1 MQDIYITGGAMTPF
15 GRHTGVM
22 APELAQQAIVKAL
35 DDAGVSIKDIQAV
48 YCANVL
54 GGMILGQ
61 LIVRDLGFKGIP
73 VYNVENAC
81 ASGATGVHLA
91 RHALLAQQ
99 YETVLVFG
107 IEQLTALGG
116 GTIPLQRND
125 HKTELYA
132 KAGMVLPAVYAMRG
146 TRFLHERNATP
157 SDLAAVAVK
166 NRYNGT
172 LNEFAQQRKATTL
185 EEVLA
190 SRMIA
195 DPLTLLQCCPS
206 QVDGAAAVVMSTRPG
221 KAATSSKPVKVLSS
235 VVVSGMREEAD
246 DDILDAE
253 ITARAARQS
262 YEQAGLGPEDVNV
275 VELHDAFTIAELLYY
290 EALGLAPRGEAV
302 SLLNSGATKLGG
314 RVPVNPSGGLL
325 AKGHPLGA
333 TGVAQMVEIM
343 WHLQGRAGAR
353 QVEGARIGL
362 TQCTGGGIAGVD
374 HAASSVHLLGV

>member
-1 MQDIYITGGAMTPF
+1 MQDIYIHGGAMTPF
-15 GRHTGVM
+15 GRHPGVL
-22 APELAQQAIVKAL
+22 APELAQQAILKAL
-35 DDAGVSIKDIQAV
+35 ADADVPLGRIQAV

-61 LIVRDLGFKGIP
+61 LIVRDLGLKGIP

-91 RHALLAQQ
+91 RHALLAGQ
-99 YETVLVFG
+99 YDTVLVFG

-125 HKTELYA
+125 HKTDLYA

-146 TRFLHERNATP
+146 TRFLHERDASP
-157 SDLAAVAVK
+157 ADLAEVAVK
-166 NRYNGT
+166 NRYNGS
-172 LNEFAQQRKATTL
+172 LNPYAQQRKATTV
-185 EEVLA
+185 EEVLG

-206 QVDGAAAVVMSTRPG
+206 QVDGAAAVVLSTQRP
-221 KAATSSKPVKVLSS
+221 AQARPVKVLSS
-235 VVVSGMREEAD
+235 VVVSGLREEAH

-253 ITARAARQS
+253 ITARAARQA
-262 YEQAGLGPEDVNV
+262 YEQAGLGPQDVDV

-290 EALGLAPRGEAV
+290 EALGLAEPGEAV
-302 SLLNSGATKLGG
+302 PLLKSGATRLGG

-333 TGVAQMVEIM
+333 TGVAQMVEIL
-343 WHLQGRAGAR
+343 WHLQGRAGER
-353 QVEGARIGL
+353 QVENARVGL

>member
-1 MQDIYITGGAMTPF
+1 MQDICITGGAMTPF
-15 GRHTGVM
+15 GRHPGVM
-22 APELAQQAIVKAL
+22 APDLAQRAILKAL
-35 DDAGVSIKDIQAV
+35 DDAGVEQHEIQAI

-99 YETVLVFG
+99 YDTVLVFG

-146 TRFLHERNATP
+146 TRFLHERDAQP
-157 SDLAAVAVK
+157 ADLAEIAVK
-166 NRYNGT
+166 NRRNGA
-172 LNEFAQQRKATTL
+172 LNEYAQQRTEVTA

-206 QVDGAAAVVMSTRPG
+206 QVDGAAAVVLSTRPG
-221 KAATSSKPVKVLSS
+221 KGRKPVKVLSS
-235 VVVSGMREEAD
+235 VVVSGLREEAD

-253 ITARAARQS
+253 ITARAARLA
-262 YEQAGLGPEDVNV
+262 YEQAGVGPKAVNV
-275 VELHDAFTIAELLYY
+275 VELHDAFTVAELLYY
-290 EALGLAPRGEAV
+290 EALQLAPRGDAV
-302 SLLNSGATKLGG
+302 ALLKSGATQLGG

-374 HAASSVHLLGV
+374 HAASSVHVLGV

>member
-1 MQDIYITGGAMTPF
+1 MTDAYIRGVGMTRF
-15 GRHTGVM
+15 GRHAGTFATDLG
-22 APELAQQAIVKAL
+22 QQAIFAAVR
-35 DDAGVSIKDIQAV
+35 DAEIDLSDIQAV
-48 YCANVL
+48 YCANVF

-61 LIVRDLGFKGIP
+61 VLVRDLGLKGIP

-81 ASGATGVHLA
+81 ASGATAVHLA
-91 RHALLAQQ
+91 RHALMAGE
-99 YETVLVFG
+99 YENVLVVG
-107 IEQLTALGG
+107 IEMLTQLGG

-125 HKTELYA
+125 DKTELYA

-146 TRFLHERNATP
+146 TRFLHEGRGTRA
-157 SDLAAVAVK
+157 DLAAVAVK
-166 NRYNGT
+166 NRRHGV
-172 LNEFAQQRKATTL
+172 LNEYAQQRSEVTV

-190 SRMIA
+190 SRAVA

-206 QVDGAAAVVMSTRPG
+206 QVDGAAAL
-221 KAATSSKPVKVLSS
+221 VLSS
-235 VVVSGMREEAD
+235 RRGNATPVRVLASVVQSGIAEGPD

-253 ITARAARQS
+253 ITARAARLA
-262 YEQAGLGPEDVNV
+262 YEQAGVNPGDVGV

-290 EALGLAPRGEAV
+290 EALGLAGPGEAV
-302 SLLNSGATKLGG
+302 SLLHSGATRIGG

-333 TGVAQMVEIM
+333 TGVAQMVEVA

-353 QVEGARIGL
+353 QSGAPRIGL

-374 HAASSVHLLGV
+374 HAASSVHILGV

>member
-1 MQDIYITGGAMTPF
+1 MRDIHILGGAMTRF
-15 GRHTGVM
+15 GRHPGVL
-22 APELAQQAIVKAL
+22 APELAQQAILKAI
-35 DDAGVSIKDIQAV
+35 DDAGVAKSDIQAV

-61 LIVRDLGFKGIP
+61 LVIRDLGFNGIA

-99 YETVLVFG
+99 YDTVLVFG

-146 TRFLHERNATP
+146 TRFLHERQATRE
-157 SDLAAVAVK
+157 DLAAIAVK
-166 NRYNGT
+166 NRHNGS
-172 LNEFAQQRKATTL
+172 LNEYAQQRSKTTV

-206 QVDGAAAVVMSTRPG
+206 QVDGAAAVVLSTR
-221 KAATSSKPVKVLSS
+221 AAKTAKPVKVLSS
-235 VVVSGMREEAD
+235 VVVSGIREEAR

-253 ITARAARQS
+253 ITARAARQA
-262 YEQAGLGPEDVNV
+262 YEQAGAGPGDVDV

-290 EALGLAPRGEAV
+290 EALQLAPRGDAV
-302 SLLNSGATKLGG
+302 ALLRSGATQLGG

-353 QVEGARIGL
+353 QVLGARIGL

>member
-1 MQDIYITGGAMTPF
+1 MQDIYIAGGAMTPF
-15 GRHTGVM
+15 GRHPGVL
-22 APELAQQAIVKAL
+22 APELAQQAILKAV
-35 DDAGVSIKDIQAV
+35 DDAGVSLQDIEAV

-61 LIVRDLGFKGIP
+61 LIVRDLGLRGIP

-125 HKTELYA
+125 YKTECYA
-132 KAGMVLPAVYAMRG
+132 NAGMVLPAVYAMRG
-146 TRFLHERNATP
+146 TRFLHERDATP
-157 SDLAAVAVK
+157 EDLAAVAVK
-166 NRYNGT
+166 NRYHGT
-172 LNEFAQQRKATTL
+172 LNEFAQQRTAVTA

-206 QVDGAAAVVMSTRPG
+206 QVDGAAAVVLSTRRPAQA
-221 KAATSSKPVKVLSS
+221 KARAVRVLSS
-235 VVVSGMREEAD
+235 VVVSGMREQAD

-253 ITARAARQS
+253 ITARAARQA
-262 YEQAGLGPEDVNV
+262 YDQAGLGPADVNV

-290 EALGLAPRGEAV
+290 EALGLAPPGEAV
-302 SLLNSGATKLGG
+302 PLLRSGATRLGG

-333 TGVAQMVEIM
+333 TGIAQMVEVM
-343 WHLQGRAGAR
+343 WHLQGRAGSR

-374 HAASSVHLLGV
+374 HAASSVHVLGV

>member
-1 MQDIYITGGAMTPF
+1 MQDIYIHGGAMTRF
-15 GRHTGVM
+15 GKHPGVL
-22 APELAQQAIVKAL
+22 APELAQQAILKAL
-35 DDAGVSIKDIQAV
+35 DDAGVSSAEIQAV

-61 LIVRDLGFKGIP
+61 LIVRDLGLKGIP

-99 YETVLVFG
+99 YDTVLVFG
-107 IEQLTALGG
+107 VEQLTALGG

-146 TRFLHERNATP
+146 TRFLHERGATP
-157 SDLAAVAVK
+157 ADLAAVAVK
-166 NRYNGT
+166 NRRHGA
-172 LNEFAQQRKATTL
+172 LNEYAQQRSETTL

-206 QVDGAAAVVMSTRPG
+206 QVDGAAAVVLGTRRRG
-221 KAATSSKPVKVLSS
+221 VRRAVKVLSS
-235 VVVSGMREEAD
+235 AVVSGLREEAR

-253 ITARAARQS
+253 ITARAARQA
-262 YEQAGLGPEDVNV
+262 YEQAGVSPGDVNV

-290 EALGLAPRGEAV
+290 EALGLARRGEAV
-302 SLLNSGATKLGG
+302 SLLHSGATALGG

-333 TGVAQMVEIM
+333 TGVAQMVEIL
-343 WHLQGRAGAR
+343 WQLQGRAGAR
-353 QVEGARIGL
+353 QVPGARIGL

>member
-1 MQDIYITGGAMTPF
+1 MQDTYITGGAMTPF
-15 GRHTGVM
+15 GRHSGVL
-22 APELAQQAIVKAL
+22 APELAQQAILKAL
-35 DDAGVSIKDIQAV
+35 DDAGVAPGDIQAI

-61 LIVRDLGFKGIP
+61 LIVRDVGFDGIP

-81 ASGATGVHLA
+81 ASGATAVHLA
-91 RHALLAQQ
+91 RHALFAQQ
-99 YETVLVFG
+99 YDTVLVFG

-116 GTIPLQRND
+116 GTIPMQRND

-132 KAGMVLPAVYAMRG
+132 TAGMVLPAVYAMRG
-146 TRFLHERNATP
+146 TRFLHERDARP
-157 SDLAAVAVK
+157 ADLAAVAVK
-166 NRYNGT
+166 NRRHGA
-172 LNEFAQQRKATTL
+172 LNEFAQQRTETTV

-206 QVDGAAAVVMSTRPG
+206 QVDGAAAVVLSSRRPSR
-221 KAATSSKPVKVLSS
+221 ARPVKVLSS
-235 VVVSGMREEAD
+235 VVVSGIRERAD

-253 ITARAARQS
+253 ITARAARQA
-262 YEQAGLGPEDVNV
+262 YEQAGLGPDDVDV

-290 EALGLAPRGEAV
+290 EALGLAPHGDAV
-302 SLLNSGATKLGG
+302 ALLKSGATQLGG

-333 TGVAQMVEIM
+333 TGVAQMVEVM

-353 QVEGARIGL
+353 QVEGASIGL

>member
-1 MQDIYITGGAMTPF
+1 MQDIYISGGAMTSF
-15 GRHTGVM
+15 GRHTGVL
-22 APELAQQAIVKAL
+22 APELAQQAILKAV
-35 DDAGVSIKDIQAV
+35 DDAGVALDGIEAV

-61 LIVRDLGFKGIP
+61 LIARDLGLRGIP

-91 RHALLAQQ
+91 RHALMAGQ
-99 YETVLVFG
+99 YATVLVFG

-116 GTIPLQRND
+116 GTIPMQRND
-125 HKTELYA
+125 IKTDLYA
-132 KAGMVLPAVYAMRG
+132 TAGMVLPAVYAMRG
-146 TRFLHERNATP
+146 TRFLHERDATRE
-157 SDLAAVAVK
+157 DLAAVAVK
-166 NRYNGT
+166 NRHHGS
-172 LNEFAQQRKATTL
+172 LNELAQQRTETTVD
-185 EEVLA
+185 EVLA

-206 QVDGAAAVVMSTRPG
+206 QVDGAAAVVMTTRRP
-221 KAATSSKPVKVLSS
+221 TQRKPVKVLSS
-235 VVVSGMREEAD
+235 VVVSGVREQAD

-253 ITARAARQS
+253 ITARAARQA
-262 YEQAGLGPEDVNV
+262 YDQAGVSPRDVNV

-290 EALGLAPRGEAV
+290 EALQLAAPGDAV
-302 SLLNSGATKLGG
+302 PLLRSGATRLGG

-333 TGVAQMVEIM
+333 TGIAQMVEVM
-343 WHLQGRAGAR
+343 WHLQDRAGSR
-353 QVEGARIGL
+353 QVADARIGL

-374 HAASSVHLLGV
+374 HAASSVHILGV

>member
-1 MQDIYITGGAMTPF
+1 MQDIYIHGGAMTRF
-15 GRHTGVM
+15 GKHPGVL
-22 APELAQQAIVKAL
+22 APELAQQAILKAL
-35 DDAGVSIKDIQAV
+35 DDAGVARGEIQAV

-99 YETVLVFG
+99 YDTVLVLG

-146 TRFLHERNATP
+146 TRFLHERGTTP
-157 SDLAAVAVK
+157 ADLAAVAVK
-166 NRYNGT
+166 NRRHGA
-172 LNEFAQQRKATTL
+172 LNEYAQQRSETTL

-206 QVDGAAAVVMSTRPG
+206 QVDGAAAVVLGTRRRG
-221 KAATSSKPVKVLSS
+221 ARKAVKVLSS
-235 VVVSGMREEAD
+235 AVVSGLREEAR

-253 ITARAARQS
+253 ITARAARQA
-262 YEQAGLGPEDVNV
+262 YEQAGVSPGDVNV

-290 EALGLAPRGEAV
+290 EALGLARHGDAV
-302 SLLNSGATKLGG
+302 ALLHSGATALGG

-333 TGVAQMVEIM
+333 TGVAQMVEIL
-343 WHLQGRAGAR
+343 WQLQGRAGAR
-353 QVEGARIGL
+353 QVPGARIGL

>member
-1 MQDIYITGGAMTPF
+1 MQDIYISGGAMTAF

-22 APELAQQAIVKAL
+22 APELAQRAILDAVK
-35 DDAGVSIKDIQAV
+35 DARIELADIEAV

-61 LIVRDLGFKGIP
+61 LIVRDLGLQGIP

-99 YETVLVFG
+99 YKTVLVFG

-116 GTIPLQRND
+116 GTIPMQRND
-125 HKTELYA
+125 DMTDLYA
-132 KAGMVLPAVYAMRG
+132 SAGMVLPAVYAMRG
-146 TRFLHERNATP
+146 TRFLHERDATAV
-157 SDLAAVAVK
+157 DLATVAVK
-166 NRYNGT
+166 NRRHGA
-172 LNEFAQQRKATTL
+172 LNPYAQQRTETRV

-206 QVDGAAAVVMSTRPG
+206 QVDGAAAVVMTTRRPEG
-221 KAATSSKPVKVLSS
+221 YRPVRVLSS
-235 VVVSGMREEAD
+235 VVVSGIREGAD

-253 ITARAARQS
+253 ITARAARQA
-262 YEQAGLGPEDVNV
+262 YEQAGLGPQDVNV

-290 EALGLAPRGEAV
+290 EALGLAAPGEAV
-302 SLLNSGATKLGG
+302 PLLRSGATRLGG

-333 TGVAQMVEIM
+333 TGIAQMVEIM
-343 WHLQGRAGAR
+343 WQLQERADGR
-353 QVEGARIGL
+353 QVADARIGL

-374 HAASSVHLLGV
+374 HAASSVHVLGV

>member
-1 MQDIYITGGAMTPF
+1 MKNIHITGGAMTRF
-15 GRHTGVM
+15 ARHAGVQ
-22 APELAQQAIVKAL
+22 APELAQRAIL
-35 DDAGVSIKDIQAV
+35 DAMADAGVTPQDVQAI

-61 LIVRDLGFKGIP
+61 LIVRDLGFDGIP

-91 RHALLAQQ
+91 RHAMLAGQ
-99 YETVLVFG
+99 YDTVLVFG

-116 GTIPLQRND
+116 GTIPMQRND
-125 HKTELYA
+125 HKTDLYA
-132 KAGMVLPAVYAMRG
+132 RSGMVLPAVYAMRG
-146 TRFLHERNATP
+146 TRFLHERDATP
-157 SDLAAVAVK
+157 ADLATVAVK
-166 NRYNGT
+166 NRHHGS
-172 LNEFAQQRKATTL
+172 LNEYAQQRTETTL

-206 QVDGAAAVVMSTRPG
+206 QVDGAAAVVLSTRTDR
-221 KAATSSKPVKVLSS
+221 AAKPVKVLAS
-235 VVVSGMREEAD
+235 VVVSGCRERAN

-253 ITARAARQS
+253 ITARAAS
-262 YEQAGLGPEDVNV
+262 KAYEEAGLGPADVSV

-290 EALGLAPRGEAV
+290 EALQLAPRGEAV
-302 SLLNSGATKLGG
+302 PLLRSGATRLGG
-314 RVPVNPSGGLL
+314 RIPVNPSGGLL

-333 TGVAQMVEIM
+333 TGVAQMVEVV

-374 HAASSVHLLGV
+374 HAASSVHLLGA

>member
-1 MQDIYITGGAMTPF
+1 MKDIYITGGAMTPF
-15 GRHTGVM
+15 GRHPGVL
-22 APELAQQAIVKAL
+22 APELAQRAILKAM
-35 DDAGVSIKDIQAV
+35 DDAGVRPSDIQAI

-61 LIVRDLGFKGIP
+61 VIVRDLGLKGIP

-91 RHALLAQQ
+91 RHAMLADQ
-99 YETVLVFG
+99 YDTVLVFG
-107 IEQLTALGG
+107 IEQLTQLGG

-125 HKTELYA
+125 NKTELYA

-146 TRFLHERNATP
+146 TRFLHERAADRA
-157 SDLAAVAVK
+157 DLAAVAVK

-172 LNEFAQQRKATTL
+172 LNEYAQQRTEVTV

-206 QVDGAAAVVMSTRPG
+206 QVDGAAAVVLSTHRG
-221 KAATSSKPVKVLSS
+221 NVSKPVKLLSS
-235 VVVSGMREEAD
+235 VVVSGIREEAR

-253 ITARAARQS
+253 ITARAARQA
-262 YEQAGLGPEDVNV
+262 YEQAGLGPKDVDV

-290 EALGLAPRGEAV
+290 EALGLAEHGEAIA
-302 SLLNSGATKLGG
+302 LLRSGATRIGG

-343 WHLQGRAGAR
+343 WHLQGRAGKR
-353 QVEGARIGL
+353 QAEGAKIGL

>member
-1 MQDIYITGGAMTPF
+1 MQDIYLHGGAMTPF
-15 GRHTGVM
+15 GRHAGVL
-22 APELAQQAIVKAL
+22 APELAQQAILQSL
-35 DDAGVSIKDIQAV
+35 DEAGLQPADIQAI

-61 LIVRDLGFKGIP
+61 LIVRDLGFRGVP

-91 RHALLAQQ
+91 RHALLAGE
-99 YETVLVFG
+99 YDTVLVFG

-116 GTIPLQRND
+116 GTIPMQRND

-146 TRFLHERNATP
+146 TRFLRERDACP
-157 SDLAAVAVK
+157 ADLAEVAVK
-166 NRYNGT
+166 NRHNGS
-172 LNEFAQQRKATTL
+172 LNPYAQQRTGTTV

-206 QVDGAAAVVMSTRPG
+206 QVDGAAALVVSTKRP
-221 KAATSSKPVKVLSS
+221 ARHRPVKVLASM
-235 VVVSGMREEAD
+235 VVSGIREQAD

-253 ITARAARQS
+253 ITARAARQA
-262 YEQAGLGPEDVNV
+262 YEQAGLGPEDVDV

-290 EALGLAPRGEAV
+290 EALGLAPYGEAV
-302 SLLNSGATKLGG
+302 ALLKSGATRLGG

-325 AKGHPLGA
+325 AKAIRWAPPAWRRWWRSCGTCRSVPA
-333 TGVAQMVEIM
+333 TGRLPTRVSA
-343 WHLQGRAGAR
+343 
-353 QVEGARIGL
+353 
-362 TQCTGGGIAGVD
+362 
-374 HAASSVHLLGV
+374 

>member
-1 MQDIYITGGAMTPF
+1 MADIYISGGAMTPF
-15 GRHTGVM
+15 GRHAGVL
-22 APELAQQAIVKAL
+22 APELAQQAILKAI
-35 DDAGVSIKDIQAV
+35 DDAGVSLEDIQAV

-61 LIVRDLGFKGIP
+61 LIVRDLGLRGIP

-99 YETVLVFG
+99 YDTVLVFG

-125 HKTELYA
+125 HKTDLYA
-132 KAGMVLPAVYAMRG
+132 TAGMVLPAVYAMRG
-146 TRFLHERNATP
+146 TRFLHERDATP
-157 SDLAAVAVK
+157 QDLAAVAVK
-166 NRYNGT
+166 NRHHGA
-172 LNEFAQQRKATTL
+172 LNDFAQQRTEVTVD
-185 EEVLA
+185 EVLA
-190 SRMIA
+190 SRMVA

-206 QVDGAAAVVMSTRPG
+206 QVDGAAAVVLSTRRPTQ
-221 KAATSSKPVKVLSS
+221 ARPVKVLSS
-235 VVVSGMREEAD
+235 VVVSGLREQAD

-253 ITARAARQS
+253 ITARAAHQA
-262 YEQAGLGPEDVNV
+262 YEQAGLGPKDVNV

-290 EALGLAPRGEAV
+290 EALGLAPHGEAV
-302 SLLNSGATKLGG
+302 PLLRSGATRLGG

-333 TGVAQMVEIM
+333 TGIAQMVEIM
-343 WHLQGRAGAR
+343 WHLQERAGSR
-353 QVEGARIGL
+353 QVAGARIGL